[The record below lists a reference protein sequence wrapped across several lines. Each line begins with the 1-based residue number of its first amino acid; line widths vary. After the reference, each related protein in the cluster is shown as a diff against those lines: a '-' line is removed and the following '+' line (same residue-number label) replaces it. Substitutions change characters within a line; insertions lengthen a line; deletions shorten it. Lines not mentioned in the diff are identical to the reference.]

1 MRKVSGNQNGH
12 QSHGAGNGKSSK
24 TKATIMSELKTWG
37 ASIRKLAPMEV
48 FKFRDHLLRLDKD
61 SRRLRF
67 AHGVSD
73 SFIEKYASG
82 MNDDGSIVFGYFEGN
97 EVRAAAELRKLGRD
111 KEWGDQAEAAF
122 SVERNFQEKGLGS
135 ELMARVIRSARNRNI
150 KHLFLSCLAENGK
163 MLSIAKKHDAS
174 LHFEFGEVTSD
185 IVPQEAN
192 YFSLMAEAVED
203 RVGYMMA
210 VLDLQRRQ
218 SEEAD
223 KAA

>member
-111 KEWGDQAEAAF
+111 NGA
-122 SVERNFQEKGLGS
+122 
-135 ELMARVIRSARNRNI
+135 IRPRPRSRSSATSR
-150 KHLFLSCLAENGK
+150 
-163 MLSIAKKHDAS
+163 KKAS
-174 LHFEFGEVTSD
+174 
-185 IVPQEAN
+185 
-192 YFSLMAEAVED
+192 AV
-203 RVGYMMA
+203 
-210 VLDLQRRQ
+210 
-218 SEEAD
+218 S
-223 KAA
+223 

>member
-48 FKFRDHLLRLDKD
+48 FKFRDHLLRLDRD

-97 EVRAAAELRKLGRD
+97 EVREFPVDPSLAAGGRGIHAQPLRSRGLQSDESIPMQQLNTRAPGRKD
-111 KEWGDQAEAAF
+111 TEATHNWVLTLNAGSSSLKFALFDQAGQDVKPFAMGQIEGI
-122 SVERNFQEKGLGS
+122 GL
-135 ELMARVIRSARNRNI
+135 E
-150 KHLFLSCLAENGK
+150 
-163 MLSIAKKHDAS
+163 
-174 LHFEFGEVTSD
+174 
-185 IVPQEAN
+185 P
-192 YFSLMAEAVED
+192 
-203 RVGYMMA
+203 
-210 VLDLQRRQ
+210 
-218 SEEAD
+218 
-223 KAA
+223 